1 MSSRTIDQFCL
12 CEVEEKTYRSRS
24 TVHDSL
30 LRNWKH
36 SPEYILVIWNIPT
49 ARLPRLIQAMMLGGC
64 DGKGMSLAEFVIAE
78 RQISLDRIRLSL
90 VGLQF

>member
-24 TVHDSL
+24 TVHD
-30 LRNWKH
+30 WKH

-49 ARLPRLIQAMMLGGC
+49 TRLPRLIQAMMLGGC

-78 RQISLDRIRLSL
+78 RQISLDRIKA
-90 VGLQF
+90 